1 MEILKNSGKTL
12 SVFLYGI
19 IADILAAKR
28 NVSVRRVIQT
38 EHELDKRAF
47 SRAVVSDEG
56 DLFLFT
62 ASNID
67 ILQRIPFRALI
78 AEADVFER

>member
-1 MEILKNSGKTL
+1 MEILKNSGKRL
-12 SVFLYGI
+12 SVFLHGI

-28 NVSVRRVIQT
+28 NISVRRVIQT